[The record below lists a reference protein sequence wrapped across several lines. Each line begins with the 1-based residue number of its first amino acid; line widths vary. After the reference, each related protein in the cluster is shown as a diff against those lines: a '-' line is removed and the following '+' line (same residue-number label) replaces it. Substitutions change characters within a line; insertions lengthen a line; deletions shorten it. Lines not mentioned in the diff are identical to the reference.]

1 MKKIAVVVGENKD
14 IEFKHTRII
23 VEKLLDNGIEVFLS
37 PEVKESLD
45 LGIAQSEPIFEGA
58 DFIICVG
65 GDGTFLKAARR
76 AFTLNKPVLGIN
88 RGTVGFLAEVE
99 TSEIDQAIDKVL
111 AGEYTIEPRMVLD
124 AEVIRDGKKVYG
136 GYAINDAVVTR
147 AAISRVLRVRINVDG
162 KFADSFGGDGVII
175 SSPTGS
181 TGYTLAAGGPIVQ
194 PDMRLMLVSPICP
207 HILYSRTF
215 VVSESKKVSVSIA
228 SDENVDAMITL
239 DGQEGFPMKPNDI
252 VNIKAAEC
260 SVNFASVKDI
270 NFYDVLRAKIRGVN

>member
-124 AEVIRDGKKVYG
+124 AEVIRDGKK
-136 GYAINDAVVTR
+136 
-147 AAISRVLRVRINVDG
+147 
-162 KFADSFGGDGVII
+162 
-175 SSPTGS
+175 
-181 TGYTLAAGGPIVQ
+181 GGPW
-194 PDMRLMLVSPICP
+194 PSLPGC
-207 HILYSRTF
+207 
-215 VVSESKKVSVSIA
+215 
-228 SDENVDAMITL
+228 
-239 DGQEGFPMKPNDI
+239 
-252 VNIKAAEC
+252 
-260 SVNFASVKDI
+260 
-270 NFYDVLRAKIRGVN
+270 